1 MTEETLIIANEI
13 KKRIDSLRYEINRLP
28 RELLSSVNNK
38 YTERILKREY
48 KLKFF
53 RDGVFSG
60 DFEMKLTDE
69 DLKALIRIREDKIT
83 ELQKELA
90 ELH

>member
-1 MTEETLIIANEI
+1 MTDETLKKANEI
-13 KKRIDSLRYEINRLP
+13 KERIDSLQYEIDRLP
-28 RELLSSVNNK
+28 RELLSSIHNK

-48 KLKFF
+48 KLKILK
-53 RDGVFSG
+53 GVFSG

-69 DLKALIRIREDKIT
+69 DLKALVRIREDKIR

-90 ELH
+90 ELN